1 MSGKNEHQNINIF
14 VIDAGLE
21 EERIQRD
28 ITMMDSYMVYV
39 DTELISYNLQS

>member
-1 MSGKNEHQNINIF
+1 MSGKNEHQNNYIF
-14 VIDAGLE
+14 VIYAGLE